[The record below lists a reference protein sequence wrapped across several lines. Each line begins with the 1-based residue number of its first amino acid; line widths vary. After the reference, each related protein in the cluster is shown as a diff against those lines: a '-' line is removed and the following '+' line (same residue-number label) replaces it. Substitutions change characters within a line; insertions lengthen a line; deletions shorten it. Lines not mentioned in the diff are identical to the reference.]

1 MKEFKGRVAV
11 ITGGASGIG
20 RETTLLFARE
30 GAAVVIA
37 DVDESGGASLVEE
50 IGRDGGNVCFVRTD
64 VSRAADCEAMITA
77 AETAFG
83 KLDILFNNAGIMD
96 GADDDAVTTEEEIWD
111 RTMAIN
117 LKGVFFGCKYGVP
130 ALRRNGGGVIINT
143 ASFVAVVGAATPQ
156 LAYTA
161 SKGGV
166 LALTRELAVVH
177 AREGI
182 RVNALCP
189 GPLRTELLMN
199 FLDTEEKKQ
208 RRLIHVPM
216 GRFGEA
222 REMAQAALFLA
233 SDDSSYMTGTS
244 FLVDGGL
251 TSAYVTPE

>member
-1 MKEFKGRVAV
+1 MRLKDKVAV

-20 RETTLLFARE
+20 RETAMLFAKE
-30 GAAVVIA
+30 GAHVVVA
-37 DVDESGGASLVEE
+37 DVTEDAGKQVVAQ
-50 IGRDGGNVCFVRTD
+50 IGKDGGSCVFVRTD
-64 VSRAADCEAMITA
+64 VSKATDCESMIST
-77 AETAFG
+77 AETVFG
-83 KLDILFNNAGIMD
+83 KLDVLFNNAGIMD
-96 GADDDAVTTEEEIWD
+96 GSDDDAVATEEAIWD

-117 LKGVFFGCKYGVP
+117 LKGVFFGCKFGIP
-130 ALRRNGGGVIINT
+130 ALRRSGGGVIINT

-166 LALTRELAVVH
+166 LAMTRELAVIH
-177 AREGI
+177 ARENI

-189 GPLRTELLMN
+189 GPLKTEMLMSY
-199 FLDTEEKKQ
+199 LDTEEKRQ
-208 RRLIHVPM
+208 RRLVHVPM

-222 REMAQAALFLA
+222 REMAQAALYLA
-233 SDDSSYMTGTS
+233 SDESSYMTGAS